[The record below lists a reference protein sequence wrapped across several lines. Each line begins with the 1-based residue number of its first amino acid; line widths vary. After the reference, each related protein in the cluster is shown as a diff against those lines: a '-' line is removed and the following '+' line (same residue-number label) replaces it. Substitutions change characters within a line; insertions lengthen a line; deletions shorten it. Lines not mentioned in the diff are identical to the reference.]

1 MLSRY
6 KTVEIELK
14 VEIKNTEDAPRIRQA
29 LLNLFPD
36 MAVGGGEGSMVAT
49 SRDAGN
55 FKDMLKN
62 QQIRDTARQIMSRH
76 VINDIL
82 SFKLNKQAA
91 YAGKVNF
98 AVVSHPMG
106 EIEVKITP
114 EGDETVE
121 GIIEWLTEI

>member
-6 KTVEIELK
+6 PVVKIELR
-14 VEIKNTEDAPRIRQA
+14 VGVKNTEDATRIKQA

-36 MAVGGGEGSMVAT
+36 AKVEEEGNIMVGISG
-49 SRDAGN
+49 DARN

-62 QQIRDTARQIMSRH
+62 QQIRDTARQFLGRRIR
-76 VINDIL
+76 NGIL

-91 YAGKVNF
+91 YAGKINF

-114 EGDETVE
+114 EGEESIDDFV
-121 GIIEWLTEI
+121 EWLTEV